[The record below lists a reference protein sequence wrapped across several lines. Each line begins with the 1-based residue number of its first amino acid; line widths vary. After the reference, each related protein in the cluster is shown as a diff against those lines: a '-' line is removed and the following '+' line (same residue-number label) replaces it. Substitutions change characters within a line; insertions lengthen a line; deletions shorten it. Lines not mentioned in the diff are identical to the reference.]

1 MRKFISFMFL
11 ILTLSKTR
19 KKWRQTTEWMVQT
32 AHWAALC
39 LVFVCR
45 LEALTCPVWGPA
57 WWWPRS
63 GRAFPSPIPSPNSSR
78 TSGSPPELSAPP
90 LAQGSTWPS
99 VYRWGFPGL
108 FFIIFFFKSLTPHS
122 RFLFRAPHLHKFL
135 QLNICPARNSWH
147 KIEAASLIFFSCQIV
162 SQMLK
167 TSATWI
173 WAVYS
178 HINGGWESLGC
189 LSFPQIS
196 FP

>member
-1 MRKFISFMFL
+1 MRKFISFIFL

-108 FFIIFFFKSLTPHS
+108 FFIIFFLNPWHHILDFYSVLPICANFCSSTS
-122 RFLFRAPHLHKFL
+122 ALHGTAGTRLK
-135 QLNICPARNSWH
+135 QLLS
-147 KIEAASLIFFSCQIV
+147 FFSAAK
-162 SQMLK
+162 S
-167 TSATWI
+167 
-173 WAVYS
+173 S
-178 HINGGWESLGC
+178 HRCSKRVQHESEL
-189 LSFPQIS
+189 FIPT
-196 FP
+196 